1 MAEGATD
8 TATVGAAEGT
18 ARIASAFADARERG
32 RAALMPY
39 MMAGFP
45 DQEGS
50 KAIARAYAEA
60 GADLI
65 ELGIPFSDPLAD
77 GPVIHAAGTAA
88 LERGATLGSS
98 LEVCAE
104 VSAELPVVAMVYSNM
119 ILAGGGPAEFAR
131 SLAGAGACAAIVPDL
146 PLEEAPPVRDAL
158 LEAGLAFVPL
168 IAPTSPPER
177 RRAICEQA
185 GQRGFVYVVAT
196 VGVTGEREE
205 LPAELTE
212 LVADV
217 KEAARVPVAVGF
229 GIGTPEQAASVGRIA
244 DGVIIGSRLVRA
256 AGEEPFERALD
267 EVTSFMREVR
277 AALGGDGR

>member
-1 MAEGATD
+1 MAEAGAD
-8 TATVGAAEGT
+8 AATLGRADGVG
-18 ARIASAFADARERG
+18 RIASSFAAARAEG

-39 MMAGFP
+39 AMAGFP
-45 DQEGS
+45 DQERS

-77 GPVIHAAGTAA
+77 GPVIHAAATAA
-88 LERGATLGSS
+88 LRRGATLESS

-119 ILAGGGPAEFAR
+119 ILAGGGPAEAAR
-131 SLAGAGACAAIVPDL
+131 RLAAAGACGAIVPDL

-158 LEAGLAFVPL
+158 HEAGLGFVPL
-168 IAPTSPPER
+168 IAPTSPSER
-177 RRAICEQA
+177 RSAICEQA
-185 GQRGFVYVVAT
+185 GERGFVYVVAT
-196 VGVTGEREE
+196 VGVTGERDE

-217 KEAARVPVAVGF
+217 KRAARVPVAVGF
-229 GIGTPEQAASVGRIA
+229 GIGTPEQAGSVGRVA

-256 AGEEPFERALD
+256 AGEEPFERALG
-267 EVTSFMREVR
+267 ELASFLGEVR
-277 AALGGDGR
+277 AALGSEGR